1 MDKPQ
6 RPSNIHRT
14 YILKLECMV
23 GNLLIIHKYGS

>member
-14 YILKLECMV
+14 YILKLEWMV